1 MIAFSGGLE
10 TVTVAVDAVVGIG
23 AEWTSLDWWFDT
35 ATMPGWVTVNWVTAP
50 WVVGDA
56 SWITFGCPD
65 LVPDIRRVVPKH
77 PIFQ

>member
-10 TVTVAVDAVVGIG
+10 TVTVAVDAVVVIG
-23 AEWTSLDWWFDT
+23 VEGTSLDCWFVT

-56 SWITFGCPD
+56 SWITFGWPD
-65 LVPDIRRVVPKH
+65 LVPDIRSVVPKH
-77 PIFQ
+77 TTFQ